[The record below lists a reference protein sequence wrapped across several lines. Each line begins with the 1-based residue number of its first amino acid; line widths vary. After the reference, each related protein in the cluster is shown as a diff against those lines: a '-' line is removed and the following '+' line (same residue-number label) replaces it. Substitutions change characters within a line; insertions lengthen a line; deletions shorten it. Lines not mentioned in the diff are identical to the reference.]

1 MRQTFGQIDDA
12 TTLDSRQFMIAVK
25 RLADTLSYGTDSS
38 PFLGSGLEYVQSRP
52 YVMGDSVKAID
63 WRVTARTGRVFIKE
77 YETPKRLPAY
87 LLIDTSASM
96 MISSIKRTK
105 YEHALFIAGGLAFA
119 CLDRVSPVGVM
130 GVGQRNFHIQPSLS
144 RHQILQW
151 LHHLRTFR
159 YDETTNLGTRITE
172 LVPTLKNR
180 ALVIVL
186 SDLHD
191 AAALPAMKRLG
202 QQHDC
207 VVLQLRDPAESQ
219 LRGAGFVRAREAE
232 TGRAFVSHGRSQ
244 WIDQEAIE
252 AEIRR
257 GGIDHMVID
266 THQPYA
272 HNLRR
277 FFESRN
283 LLGRGTR

>member
-1 MRQTFGQIDDA
+1 MNRQQGQIDDA

-52 YVMGDSVKAID
+52 YVIGDSIKAID

-77 YETPKRLPAY
+77 YETPKRMPAY

-130 GVGQRNFHIQPSLS
+130 GVGDRHFHISPTLS

-151 LHHLRTFR
+151 LHHLRMFR
-159 YDETTNLGTRITE
+159 YDETTNLGTRIAE

-180 ALVIVL
+180 ALVIIV

-191 AAALPAMKRLG
+191 SEALPAMKRLG
-202 QQHDC
+202 QQHD
-207 VVLQLRDPAESQ
+207 
-219 LRGAGFVRAREAE
+219 AGCAAAP
-232 TGRAFVSHGRSQ
+232 G
-244 WIDQEAIE
+244 
-252 AEIRR
+252 
-257 GGIDHMVID
+257 
-266 THQPYA
+266 PC
-272 HNLRR
+272 
-277 FFESRN
+277 
-283 LLGRGTR
+283 